1 MMDKPLVS
9 VLMTT
14 YNGSR
19 FIRETIES
27 ILSQTFSNFEFL
39 IIDDCSSDETAA
51 IVEQYDDRR
60 IRLIRN
66 QSNLGIPRSRNLGIE
81 QAAGTYMAVTDHD
94 DISAPDRLTR
104 QVAFLE
110 AHPDVVL
117 LGTGSNLL
125 SDRRLMVESSWSG
138 SHVLR
143 WKLLTASPFP
153 HSSACFRLS
162 TIRRH
167 GLRYRV
173 DVSCA
178 DDHDL
183 FYRLSRVGEIECLP
197 EPLVTWRAHG
207 GNASLVMKS
216 KNDASAKRVL
226 DDIYHELFGEPV
238 SERKVELALRVLMH
252 RETIPDKPTLIE
264 VGTFLSRLLSG
275 YLSRA
280 GLAPEQSAEVSIIAS
295 AAWWHI
301 VQAAVKIHG
310 PSLYC
315 CYRMFPDLSVL
326 SPSSV
331 ERMKLWVLTL
341 LGPEGANRVRS
352 VFGLRSAGS
361 NRPGESTH

>member
-1 MMDKPLVS
+1 MDKPIVS

-14 YNGSR
+14 YNGKR

-27 ILSQTFSNFEFL
+27 ILSQTYSSFEFL

-94 DISAPDRLTR
+94 DISAPDRLMR

-110 AHPDVVL
+110 AHPNVVL

-125 SDRRLMVESSWSG
+125 SDGRLTVESSWSG

-153 HSSACFRLS
+153 HSSACVRLS
-162 TIRRH
+162 AIRRH

-183 FYRLSRVGEIECLP
+183 FYRMSRVGEIECLP
-197 EPLVTWRAHG
+197 EPLVTWRAHS
-207 GNASLVMKS
+207 GNASLVLKT
-216 KNDASAKRVL
+216 KNDVSAKCVL
-226 DDIYHELFGEPV
+226 DDIYRELFGEPV
-238 SERKVELALRVLMH
+238 SDGEIELALRVLMH
-252 RETIPDKPTLIE
+252 REAIPGKPILIE
-264 VGTFLSRLLSG
+264 VGTFLSRLLSA

-280 GLAPEQSAEVSIIAS
+280 DLTPEQSAEVSMVAS
-295 AAWWHI
+295 GAWWHL

-310 PSLYC
+310 ASLYG

-326 SPSSV
+326 SPSAV

-352 VFGLRSAGS
+352 AFGLRPAAS
-361 NRPGESTH
+361 NCPGESTH

>member
-1 MMDKPLVS
+1 MAKPLVS

-14 YNGSR
+14 YNGRR
-19 FIRETIES
+19 FISETIES
-27 ILSQTFSNFEFL
+27 ILSQTYSNFEFL
-39 IIDDCSSDETAA
+39 IIDDCSADETAS

-66 QSNLGIPRSRNLGIE
+66 QSNLGIPRSRNRGIE

-110 AHPDVVL
+110 THPDVVL

-125 SDRRLMVESSWSG
+125 SDGRLTLESSWSG

-153 HSSACFRLS
+153 HSSACIRLS
-162 TIRRH
+162 AIRRH

-183 FYRLSRVGEIECLP
+183 FCRMSRVGEIECLS
-197 EPLVTWRAHG
+197 EPLVAWRAHG

-216 KNDASAKRVL
+216 KNDASAKCVL
-226 DDIYHELFGEPV
+226 NDIYRELFDEPATDR
-238 SERKVELALRVLMH
+238 EVEIALRVLMH
-252 RETIPDKPTLIE
+252 RDTIPDKPTLIE
-264 VGTFLSRLLSG
+264 VGTFLSRLLSA

-280 GLAPEQSAEVSIIAS
+280 SLAPEQSAEVSMVAS

-301 VQAAVKIHG
+301 VRAAVKIHG
-310 PSLYC
+310 PTLYC
-315 CYRMFPDLSVL
+315 CYRMFPDLSVVN
-326 SPSSV
+326 PSAV

-341 LGPEGANRVRS
+341 LGPEGANQVRNA
-352 VFGLRSAGS
+352 FGLRPAAS